1 MHFGM
6 SAGTHHL
13 VSVVSAEF
21 DIWTVPSGSSV
32 VKLLAVTTPRSC
44 HRPPN
49 YPLESARYK
58 LEVSKCATVCARFHG
73 SGFDKISPISGSL
86 TNAEIPSNI

>member
-21 DIWTVPSGSSV
+21 DIWAVPSGSSV

-49 YPLESARYK
+49 YPLESARYNQK
-58 LEVSKCATVCARFHG
+58 SLSALRFAPVFTAQASIKYLQYRG
-73 SGFDKISPISGSL
+73 L
-86 TNAEIPSNI
+86 

>member
-21 DIWTVPSGSSV
+21 DIWTVPSGSRV

-44 HRPPN
+44 HRSPN
-49 YPLESARYK
+49 YPLESVRYNPK
-58 LEVSKCATVCARFHG
+58 PPSALTVCARFHG